1 MRKAPP
7 DNWTERTYHVV
18 PDETLARQ
26 LRAGEILRHRSG
38 VLLLKCPA
46 CNALQFVVAK
56 VEGPDQAPTVDK
68 PVTCGNG
75 VCLKCAVTYRIRSGK
90 VVEAQAPEPKQATI
104 PDHLRRAGVRS
115 PPLVPTDRAAKS

>member
-1 MRKAPP
+1 MKKRPP

-26 LRAGEILRHRSG
+26 LKAGEILRHRSG

-75 VCLKCAVTYRIRSGK
+75 VCLKCAVTFRIRSGH
-90 VVEAQAPEPKQATI
+90 VVEAPAPETKQATI
-104 PDHLRRAGVRS
+104 PDHLRRAGVRF
-115 PPLVPTDRAAKS
+115 PTLVTRDGVAKG